1 MTERVPSDHDA
12 VETHRTHVERVG
24 RTARP
29 RVGLPAAVAL
39 APGDVVRVS
48 LEGEPYHAR
57 VRDSL
62 AGDHDLRGA
71 FANARL
77 ARESEGEGENHLP
90 AWLGSVGVGPGDPLL
105 VDAVTPGY
113 AYGLRRPGRRVVY
126 EAPEPPT
133 SSLADI
139 ARDIDG

>member
-12 VETHRTHVERVG
+12 VTTHRTHVERVG

-29 RVGLPAAVAL
+29 RVSLPGVL
-39 APGDVVRVS
+39 DVTVGDVLRVS
-48 LEGEPYHAR
+48 LAGETYHAQ
-57 VRDSL
+57 VRESL
-62 AGDHDLRGA
+62 GGGRDLRGA

-77 ARESEGEGENHLP
+77 ARAEGEGENHLP
-90 AWLGSVGVGPGDPLL
+90 QWLDSVGVGTDDPLL
-105 VDAVTPGY
+105 VDAVTPGFM
-113 AYGLRRPGRRVVY
+113 YGLRPPGQRVVY
-126 EAPEPPT
+126 AAQDPPS